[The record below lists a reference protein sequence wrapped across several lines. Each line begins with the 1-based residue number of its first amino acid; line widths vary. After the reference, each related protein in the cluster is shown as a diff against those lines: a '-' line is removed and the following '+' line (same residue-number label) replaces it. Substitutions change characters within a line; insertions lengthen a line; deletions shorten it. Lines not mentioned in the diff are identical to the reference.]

1 MCEYAYLSFYLPI
14 IIPTCV
20 SRRKKRRKG
29 SQRRESC
36 FCLVIQLN
44 EFRIINMMKV
54 LTEHT
59 LVCFYYTFFTVLKYG
74 NNEFEPSFSET
85 LKNRSYNSME
95 HSLKNNVLAEGL
107 SFF

>member
-1 MCEYAYLSFYLPI
+1 
-14 IIPTCV
+14 
-20 SRRKKRRKG
+20 
-29 SQRRESC
+29 
-36 FCLVIQLN
+36 
-44 EFRIINMMKV
+44 MKV

-74 NNEFEPSFSET
+74 NNEFESSFSET
-85 LKNRSYNSME
+85 LKNHSYNSME